1 MNNDWLKSIQ
11 SVGRALRPTLHHVT
25 SGTGKTWTGKTW
37 MDIESDTFKPLRRA
51 HWAEFTD
58 HSNGTTYWKSYRR
71 RPNSSDMFTA
81 DRVIEQ
87 YGDSAYRYIKDR
99 TGYRLARPDVAIS
112 REDMALI
119 ILQARNGDS
128 T

>member
-1 MNNDWLKSIQ
+1 MKDGWLKSFQ
-11 SVGRALRPTLHHVT
+11 SVGRGFRPGIEIKMIT
-25 SGTGKTWTGKTW
+25 SVSDVGKTVR
-37 MDIESDTFKPLRRA
+37 MDFESDTFKPLRRP

-71 RPNSSDMFTA
+71 RPNSSDMFIA

-99 TGYRLARPDVAIS
+99 TYNRLARPDTEVS
-112 REDMALI
+112 RDDMAQI
-119 ILQARNGDS
+119 ILQARNGD
-128 T
+128 

>member
-1 MNNDWLKSIQ
+1 MKDGWLKTFQ
-11 SVGRALRPTLHHVT
+11 SVGRGLRPGTSHHIA
-25 SGTGKTWTGKTW
+25 SGTGKSVIL
-37 MDIESDTFKPLRRA
+37 DFESDTFKPLRRP

-71 RPNSSDMFTA
+71 RPNSSDMFIA

-99 TGYRLARPDVAIS
+99 TYNRLARPDTEVS
-112 REDMALI
+112 RDDMAQI
-119 ILQARNGDS
+119 ILQARNGD
-128 T
+128 

>member
-1 MNNDWLKSIQ
+1 MTNDWLKSIQ
-11 SVGRALRPTLHHVT
+11 SVGRALRPNTLHHVT
-25 SGTGKTWTGKTW
+25 SGTGKTWK
-37 MDIESDTFKPLRRA
+37 MDIESYAVKPLRRA

-71 RPNSSDMFTA
+71 RPNSSDMFIA

-87 YGDSAYRYIKDR
+87 LGPGAYRYIKDR
-99 TGYRLARPDVAIS
+99 TNNRLARPDVEVS

-119 ILQARNGDS
+119 ILQARNAD
-128 T
+128 